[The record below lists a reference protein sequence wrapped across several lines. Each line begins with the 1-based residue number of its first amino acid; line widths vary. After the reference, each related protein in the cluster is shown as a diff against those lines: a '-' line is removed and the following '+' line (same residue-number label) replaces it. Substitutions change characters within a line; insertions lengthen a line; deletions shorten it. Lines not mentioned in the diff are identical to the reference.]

1 MTLNGKGLFNYIV
14 EPKNG
19 RTTSEH
25 MVGDKKLIL
34 NTELQN
40 HFYTSRLGVVKAT
53 PIVEELGLQNGDEV
67 IVHHNVFR
75 RFYDVRGNEKNSR
88 SYFTEDLYFVQPDQ
102 VFAYK
107 RNGEWHSLPGFCFVK
122 PIKETKM
129 FSIDHEKPGIGIVKY
144 SDGTV
149 EQGALVGFKQGTEYE
164 FHIEKERLY
173 RIPSNLITIKY
184 EYQGDE
190 EEYNPSWTQSS

>member
-1 MTLNGKGLFNYIV
+1 MNSIFNFIIS
-14 EPKNG
+14 PRAK
-19 RTTSEH
+19 RTTGIKKVNDSEL
-25 MVGDKKLIL
+25 ML

-40 HFYTSRLGVVKAT
+40 HHYVSRLGIVKKT
-53 PIVEELGLQNGDEV
+53 PLALDTEIRVGDEV

-88 SYFTEDLYFVQPDQ
+88 SYFKEDEYFLAPDQ

-107 RNGEWHSLPGFCFVK
+107 RNGKWNCIEGYCFVK
-122 PIKETKM
+122 PIKEDKM
-129 FSIDHEKPGIGIVKY
+129 FSIDFEKKNIGIVKY

-149 EQGALVGFKQGTEYE
+149 EKESLIGFKPGLEYE
-164 FHIEKERLY
+164 FFIEKERLY
-173 RIPSNLITIKY
+173 RVPSHLILIKY
-184 EYQGDE
+184 EYQGNE